1 MAIEI
6 KRNKQLGINLK
17 RLREYFH
24 MSQMEVKRQSGVD
37 NATISRCEAGEQP
50 INSDQLEALCRLL
63 NTTPNEILGWEGVVF
78 RQVAPCVDNPD
89 RFKPEKIGEPP
100 KVETPKVETPKVEP
114 PKVEPPK
121 VETPK
126 AKPNESD
133 KEQLHGILC
142 ELVHETYVKKNHD
155 YGDSFGSLRK
165 KYPVLICIHIA
176 EKLERLN
183 TLIENPKSAR
193 VKESIEDTLM
203 DIANY
208 CLMELTERN
217 SKK

>member
-24 MSQMEVKRQSGVD
+24 MSQMEIKRQSGVD

-63 NTTPNEILGWEGVVF
+63 NTTPNEILGWEGVIF

-89 RFKPEKIGEPP
+89 RFKPEKVG
-100 KVETPKVETPKVEP
+100 EP

-121 VETPK
+121 VEPPK

-193 VKESIEDTLM
+193 VTESIEDTLM

>member
-24 MSQMEVKRQSGVD
+24 MSQMEIKRQSGVD

-63 NTTPNEILGWEGVVF
+63 NTTPNEILGWEGVIF

-89 RFKPEKIGEPP
+89 RFKPEKVGEPP
-100 KVETPKVETPKVEP
+100 KI
-114 PKVEPPK
+114 
-121 VETPK
+121 ETPK

-193 VKESIEDTLM
+193 VTESIEDTLM

>member
-63 NTTPNEILGWEGVVF
+63 NTTPNEILGWEGVIF

-89 RFKPEKIGEPP
+89 RFKPEKVGESP
-100 KVETPKVETPKVEP
+100 KI
-114 PKVEPPK
+114 
-121 VETPK
+121 ETPK

-155 YGDSFGSLRK
+155 YGDSFCSLRK
-165 KYPVLICIHIA
+165 KYPILICIHIA

-193 VKESIEDTLM
+193 VTESIEDTLM

>member
-63 NTTPNEILGWEGVVF
+63 NTTPNEILGWEGVIF

-89 RFKPEKIGEPP
+89 RFKPEKVGEPP
-100 KVETPKVETPKVEP
+100 KADP
-114 PKVEPPK
+114 PKADP
-121 VETPK
+121 PK

-165 KYPVLICIHIA
+165 KYPILICIHIA

-193 VKESIEDTLM
+193 VNESIEDTLM

>member
-63 NTTPNEILGWEGVVF
+63 NTTPNEILGWEGVIF

-89 RFKPEKIGEPP
+89 RFKPEKVG
-100 KVETPKVETPKVEP
+100 ETPKVETPKVN
-114 PKVEPPK
+114 
-121 VETPK
+121 PK

-142 ELVHETYVKKNHD
+142 ELVHETYIKKNHD

-193 VKESIEDTLM
+193 VNESIEDTLM

>member
-63 NTTPNEILGWEGVVF
+63 NTTPNEILGWEGVIF

-89 RFKPEKIGEPP
+89 RFKPEKVGE
-100 KVETPKVETPKVEP
+100 T
-114 PKVEPPK
+114 PK

-193 VKESIEDTLM
+193 VTESIEDTLM

>member
-24 MSQMEVKRQSGVD
+24 MSQMEIKRQSGVD

-63 NTTPNEILGWEGVVF
+63 NTTPNEILGWEGVIF

-89 RFKPEKIGEPP
+89 RFKPEKVGEPP
-100 KVETPKVETPKVEP
+100 KIETPKI
-114 PKVEPPK
+114 
-121 VETPK
+121 ETPK

-155 YGDSFGSLRK
+155 YGNSFGSLRK